1 MDRASILGDAIQ
13 YIVELQQ
20 EVKKLQ
26 DEVNMEQED
35 CNMKDAELKRSSR
48 YSPATTE
55 HNRGSS
61 SIREKKQIESQR
73 VQVEVKL
80 IGTREFLLKLLCE
93 QKRGGFA
100 RLMEAINVLGLQVVD
115 ANITTFNGN
124 VLNIFR
130 VEAREIRMYIEIH
143 WDEKKKRASCDSE
156 NEAFTLSIESSPVH
170 VSSLHLV

>member
-73 VQVEVKL
+73 VSKN
-80 IGTREFLLKLLCE
+80 FLL
-93 QKRGGFA
+93 FT
-100 RLMEAINVLGLQVVD
+100 LG
-115 ANITTFNGN
+115 
-124 VLNIFR
+124 R
-130 VEAREIRMYIEIH
+130 
-143 WDEKKKRASCDSE
+143 KKRA
-156 NEAFTLSIESSPVH
+156 
-170 VSSLHLV
+170 